1 MASNG
6 FMQPTNLFLIRHGEA
21 HVNVNPGGPVAGMKG
36 DAGLTDL
43 GRKQAER
50 LRDRLAASGE
60 IQADVFIA
68 STLPRARQTA
78 EIIQPA
84 IGLDII
90 WDDEVQ
96 ELRVGDLDGE
106 IWDEVVKEHGLPD
119 FRRDPFRAFAPG
131 GENWPQFILRVATTL
146 DRIAREHAG
155 KTVVIVTHGG
165 MIDGSFLA
173 FFNIGAVTQPPN
185 VELYTHNTSIS
196 QWQRYVTDSGYP
208 RWRLARYNDDLHV
221 RDLVVDERYRWRK
234 LYEGADTPA
243 VPLPTESDSEER

>member
-1 MASNG
+1 ME
-6 FMQPTNLFLIRHGEA
+6 PTNLFLIRHGEA
-21 HVNVNPGGPVAGMKG
+21 YVNVNPGGPIGGMKG

-50 LRDRLAASGE
+50 LRDRLAASSE
-60 IQADVFIA
+60 IQADAFIA

-84 IGLDII
+84 IGIDIL
-90 WDDEVQ
+90 WDDDVQ
-96 ELRVGDLDGE
+96 EMRVGDLDGE
-106 IWDEVVKEHGLPD
+106 LWDDVVKAHGLPD
-119 FRRDPFRAFAPG
+119 FRREPFRAFAPG

-146 DRIAREHAG
+146 DRIAREYAG

-165 MIDGSFLA
+165 VIDGAFLA
-173 FFNIGAVTQPPN
+173 FFNVGAISQPPN

-196 QWQRYVTDSGYP
+196 QWQRHVTESGYP

-221 RDLVVDERYRWRK
+221 RDIVVDERFRWRK

-243 VPLPTESDSEER
+243 VPLPTEEVDEER